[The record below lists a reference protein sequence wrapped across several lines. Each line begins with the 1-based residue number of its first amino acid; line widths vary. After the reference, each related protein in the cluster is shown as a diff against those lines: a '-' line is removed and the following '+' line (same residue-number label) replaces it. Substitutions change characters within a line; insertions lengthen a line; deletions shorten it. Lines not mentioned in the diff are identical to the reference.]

1 MFRDAGAGQ
10 SYKIL
15 LRLAEEIAMQH
26 LAEITA
32 SFVIPTITGKEATQ
46 LILRWFHF
54 IAGILWIGLLYF
66 FNLVNVP
73 FMKQVD
79 AAAKP
84 KLFQNL
90 TLPALN
96 WFRWSSLV
104 TVFIGFWYWGQF
116 YVAPDAERQG
126 TSGLSTIA
134 FFLLLWIAVWFIL
147 FIVIKKMTPS
157 GYVVGLVTVILTYAA
172 GWLFVNHTPVGGDD
186 NHVLCIGVGGGF
198 GIVMLFN
205 VWGIIWP
212 NNKKIIRGTLAGTP
226 PADAPALARQAFLAS
241 RTNFF
246 LSVPLLFYMAASSHF
261 SSTVIFGK

>member
-1 MFRDAGAGQ
+1 MD
-10 SYKIL
+10 
-15 LRLAEEIAMQH
+15 H
-26 LAEITA
+26 LAAVT
-32 SFVIPTITGKEATQ
+32 FVMPSHTGAEATQ

-54 IAGILWIGLLYF
+54 LAGITWIGLLYF
-66 FNLVNVP
+66 FNLVNVN

-79 AAAKP
+79 APMKP
-84 KLFQNL
+84 KILQFM

-96 WFRWSSLV
+96 WFRWSALA

-116 YVAPDAERQG
+116 LVAPDAQLEG
-126 TSGLSTIA
+126 HSGGATIG

-147 FIVIKKMTPS
+147 FMVIKKMAPS
-157 GYVVGLVTVILTYAA
+157 GFVLGTVTTVLCVAA
-172 GWLFVNHTPVGGDD
+172 GWLFVNYTPVGQTD
-186 NHVLCIGVGGGF
+186 NHVLSIGVGGGF

-226 PADAPALARQAFLAS
+226 PANAAVMARQAFLAS

-246 LSVPLLFYMAASSHF
+246 LSVPLLFFMATSAHYG
-261 SSTVIFGK
+261 ILGK